1 MLKFIILF
9 FIFVSVLLL
18 SNQLLSLVL
27 EKLQKIQE
35 KKVAEAE
42 KQLSRML
49 IPVPREKLVLF
60 YTLPPLILGLAVF
73 LLLNSLV
80 FAIIGTVAGFL
91 ILPGFLI
98 KNLQRQRQK
107 RFESQLVDGL
117 MILSSSLKGGLS
129 LLQAMEVVSE
139 EMPAPISQEFA
150 MIIKENK
157 MGISL
162 EDSLRN
168 MYNRI
173 NIDDL
178 KLVINSMLVARETGG
193 DLTKVFIRLSTTL
206 RDNQKLIDSV
216 KTLTTQGR
224 LQGMI
229 MIALPIIF
237 VIFVYST
244 NPNHFDIMFQDELGR
259 MLLVAAVVLQVVGMF
274 LIRKFSTIKI

>member
-1 MLKFIILF
+1 
-9 FIFVSVLLL
+9 
-18 SNQLLSLVL
+18 
-27 EKLQKIQE
+27 
-35 KKVAEAE
+35 
-42 KQLSRML
+42 
-49 IPVPREKLVLF
+49 
-60 YTLPPLILGLAVF
+60 LGLAIF

-80 FAIIGTVAGFL
+80 FALIGIVAGFL
-91 ILPGFLI
+91 IVPGLLI
-98 KNLQRQRQK
+98 KNLQRSRK
-107 RFESQLVDGL
+107 RRFAAQLVDGL

-129 LLQAMEVVSE
+129 LLQAMEVISE
-139 EMPAPISQEFA
+139 EMPSPISQEFA

-178 KLVINSMLVARETGG
+178 KLIINSILVSRETGG
-193 DLTKVFIRLSTTL
+193 DLTKVLMRLSTTL

-229 MIALPIIF
+229 MMALPIIF

-259 MLLVAAVVLQVVGMF
+259 MLLVVAVVLQVVGMF